1 MEVKDL
7 NNDSRFPSLIIE
19 FFFYSSG
26 YVGCYVDKTPDRDL
40 DVAVSV
46 AELTPDACRVA
57 CKDAGHAYAGVQY
70 GYLCRCGDNY
80 GKYSKVTEEEC
91 NSACRGDSS
100 QKCGG
105 FYRSSIYATAGA
117 TEPKQGN
124 FFHIENIQPIV
135 QGMFVMRKGW

>member
-1 MEVKDL
+1 M
-7 NNDSRFPSLIIE
+7 
-19 FFFYSSG
+19 
-26 YVGCYVDKTPDRDL
+26 GCYVDKTPDRDL